1 MRSSRHSKNGFT
13 CIEIMVP
20 ILVLGLLATIVI
32 QSVRGASDKAKRKK
46 ARADIIE
53 LTTALDRYYL
63 DNGYY
68 PTTDQG
74 LRALVTQPTAGI
86 GPIVPLAY
94 DTGGYIERVPKDP
107 WGNPYFYQ
115 SDGNSYVLKSLGPDG
130 VESADDIDASQ
141 SSWGASDLASHPRR
155 SNVPHPN
162 PVQPATG

>member
-1 MRSSRHSKNGFT
+1 M
-13 CIEIMVP
+13 MP
-20 ILVLGLLATIVI
+20 VLIVGLLTTIVI
-32 QSVRGASDKAKRKK
+32 QSVRGGSDKAKRKK
-46 ARADIIE
+46 ARADISE

-86 GPIVPLAY
+86 VPIVPLAY
-94 DTGGYIERVPKDP
+94 CTGCYIERVPKDP

-130 VESADDIDASQ
+130 VDSSDDIDASQ
-141 SSWGASDLASHPRR
+141 SR
-155 SNVPHPN
+155 
-162 PVQPATG
+162 